1 VLGNPVST
9 PAFRDGYPRLTPSR
23 PDGNTTEDLGYLA
36 GERDMTCAEA
46 AAAEADAAA
55 AALKYVGD
63 VGAGD
68 SGVRYVSRAGGVGD
82 GIGHRALAP
91 KE

>member
-1 VLGNPVST
+1 
-9 PAFRDGYPRLTPSR
+9 
-23 PDGNTTEDLGYLA
+23 
-36 GERDMTCAEA
+36 MTCAEA